1 MARWRGPTKSE
12 SSPAMKTVVAITH
25 GYPPEWN
32 MGGEVSLHRM
42 LKMARGDKHV
52 LTTTDKEHIF
62 GGVQIHKI
70 DAKNVLDIKTDPN
83 PIAKQLRDL
92 KADVV
97 IGQNELS
104 LAAVIAARMVGAA
117 SIVSVHTPPLYGRNI
132 MQALS
137 KSDYGLYNT
146 RTSAIEWGE
155 PDALVIHPPISPIPA
170 KAYTK
175 GDAYL
180 LTSSL
185 VNKGVKTVIE
195 LAKRYTD
202 KRFIIIRSPAEPT
215 HGLPNLETIV
225 KDIPNIELKPRVAPE
240 EVEKYFKQ
248 ARILLVPSRYE
259 TYGMSTIEA
268 AGYGIPTVHVDT
280 PHVREGIGEGA
291 ILVPGLNVDATA
303 HGIDTIES
311 NYDLY
316 SENARKRAQWLH
328 VRQKIEMQRLAEFI
342 ENVKPL
348 DSMELKKRTR
358 AMMVN
363 NRRRRY

>member
-1 MARWRGPTKSE
+1 
-12 SSPAMKTVVAITH
+12 MKTVVAITH
-25 GYPPEWN
+25 GYPPKWN

-42 LKMARGDKHV
+42 LKTARGDKHV

-62 GGVQIHKI
+62 EGVQIHKI
-70 DAKNVLDIKTDPN
+70 NAKNVLDIKTDPN

-104 LAAVIAARMVGAA
+104 LAAVIAARMIGAV

-132 MQALS
+132 AKALGMA
-137 KSDYGLYNT
+137 DCAIYNT
-146 RTSAIEWGE
+146 RTSAVEWGE
-155 PDALVIHPPISPIPA
+155 PDALVVHPPITEPPA
-170 KAYTK
+170 KTYTN

-180 LTSSL
+180 LSSSL
-185 VNKGVKTVIE
+185 INKGVKTVIE
-195 LAKRYTD
+195 VAKRYPG

-215 HGLPNLETIV
+215 HGLPNLEQVV
-225 KDIPNIELKPRVAPE
+225 KEIPNIELKPRVAPE
-240 EVEKYFKQ
+240 DVHKYFKQ
-248 ARILLVPSRYE
+248 SRVLLVPSKYE
-259 TYGMSTIEA
+259 TYGMTTIEA

-291 ILVPGLNVDATA
+291 ILVPGLNIDATA
-303 HGIDTIES
+303 KGIDTIES

-316 SENARKRAQWLH
+316 SENARKRAEWLY
-328 VRQKIEMQRLAEFI
+328 VRQKIEMQRFAEFI

-348 DSMELKKRTR
+348 DTMQLRQRSRSMMIKRR
-358 AMMVN
+358 K
-363 NRRRRY
+363 RY